1 MIERTDKPYTAT
13 NALDDILGFF
23 NWIDR
28 IQSWLTFVL
37 RNRRTVEY
45 RMRFNGDHSLNETIA
60 HLGKY
65 GVLAVRSGFDSRS
78 MTYIISE
85 KQRRWHDRL
94 VTYRDGTPSLYKPRR
109 AWKK

>member
-1 MIERTDKPYTAT
+1 MLHHPP
-13 NALDDILGFF
+13 NWFDDILGFF
-23 NWIDR
+23 DWIDKV
-28 IQSWLTFVL
+28 QAWLTFVL

-45 RMRFNGDHSLNETIA
+45 RMKFNGAHTLNEIIA
-60 HLGKY
+60 HLQRY

-78 MTYIISE
+78 MTYVISE

-94 VTYRDGTPSLYKPRR
+94 VTYQDGKPSLYSPKR